1 MEPGV
6 QGPQP
11 VGASQGPTT
20 PASISSA
27 QAAQIICN
35 LQQQVADLHTAYQ
48 LSSQQLQETR
58 DVLQQL
64 SRERRDAARPGA
76 HRLKLPKPPETN
88 GRQPEPVNWCYKM
101 EAYLLAEGTNVDS
114 NEAITIAAAFLTD
127 GALNWYRQ
135 YEQEVQ
141 RGLAQ
146 GFGSW
151 AQFKAAFITRFTHVD
166 PESRAR
172 DKLEKLYQSRSVFAY
187 AQEFNSCMLE
197 LPRMEEHDRI
207 YRFIKGLKPELRIHV
222 RMQNPDTLAKTIQ
235 LAIQADEMVRDVHPF
250 GMRGMARNV
259 GYSKPF
265 VGRLMAGS
273 SGGPTPMEL
282 GAVDA
287 KVGRPRRELA
297 DQGPPGYSQIKCFC
311 CGKLGHIR
319 RNCFKYKKQCA
330 NGTARSN

>member
-11 VGASQGPTT
+11 VEAPQGPTT
-20 PASISSA
+20 PASLSSS
-27 QAAQIICN
+27 QAAQIIFT
-35 LQQQVADLHTAYQ
+35 LQQQVADLHNACQ
-48 LSSQQLQETR
+48 LSNQQLQETR
-58 DVLQQL
+58 GVLQQM
-64 SRERRDAARPGA
+64 SQERQGAARPGV

-101 EAYLLAEGTNVDS
+101 EAYLLAEGANVNS

-146 GFGSW
+146 SFGSW

-172 DKLEKLYQSRSVFAY
+172 DKLEKLYQGRSVFAY
-187 AQEFNSCMLE
+187 AREFNSCMLE

-207 YRFIKGLKPELRIHV
+207 YRFIKGLRPDLRIHV

-235 LAIQADEMVRDVHPF
+235 LAIQADEMVRDAHPF
-250 GMRGMARNV
+250 GMRGMTRSF

-265 VGRLMAGS
+265 VGRQMASS

-287 KVGRPRRELA
+287 KVGRPRHEPA
-297 DQGPPGYSQIKCFC
+297 GQGPPGRSLIKCF
-311 CGKLGHIR
+311 
-319 RNCFKYKKQCA
+319 
-330 NGTARSN
+330 